1 MKFKDIGHVYYSLKY
16 NTPQKR
22 AFINRLEHLPPQ
34 RARQILHPRYYHPY
48 YEDSLFK
55 EGEKLGVSKA
65 LIKEIARWVL
75 REEFW
80 REFNIKR
87 LP

>member
-1 MKFKDIGHVYYSLKY
+1 MRFKDLTKIYYSLKY

-22 AFINRLEHLPPQ
+22 AFINKLEYLPPQ
-34 RARQILHPRYYHPY
+34 RARQILNPKYYKPY
-48 YEDSLFK
+48 FEDPLFK

-65 LIKEIARWVL
+65 LIKEIARWIL
-75 REEFW
+75 QEDFW
-80 REFNIKR
+80 KEFNIKR